1 MSEKSFYRFLA
12 ASALL
17 IGGALGFIFGLTTA
31 DTDAGASRVEFG
43 TATSEECPTDATMC
57 QEIHQWK
64 RADEASDLKPN
75 AKNRES
81 DALDSIRL

>member
-1 MSEKSFYRFLA
+1 MSERTFYRFLA

-17 IGGALGFIFGLTTA
+17 VGGSLGFIFGLTTA
-31 DTDAGASRVEFG
+31 DSESPRIDFG

-64 RADEASDLKPN
+64 RADAASQLKQN

>member
-1 MSEKSFYRFLA
+1 MSEKTFYRFFA
-12 ASALL
+12 VSALL
-17 IGGALGFIFGLTTA
+17 VGGSVGFIFGLTTA
-31 DTDAGASRVEFG
+31 DSESSRIDFG

-64 RADEASDLKPN
+64 RADAASDLKSN